1 MRAQKK
7 VIYILGAM
15 ERTPEYWKNFERA
28 EDDLTAL
35 GYIPLSPARL
45 PEELSNEQNYK
56 THMAMLDSADA
67 VLLLPGYFYDKCAG
81 LEKAYCDFIG
91 KPCEFSSCL
100 ISRFFEEV
108 AK

>member
-1 MRAQKK
+1 MRKK
-7 VIYILGAM
+7 KRVIYILGAM
-15 ERTPEYWKNFERA
+15 EHTPEYWKRFEQA

-45 PEELSNEQNYK
+45 PEDLSNEQKYK

-67 VLLLPGYFYDKCAG
+67 VLILPGYFYDKCAG

-91 KPCEFSSCL
+91 KPCEFSPCL
-100 ISRFFEEV
+100 LSRFFEEV
-108 AK
+108 EK

>member
-1 MRAQKK
+1 MEKQKR

-15 ERTPEYWKNFERA
+15 EHQPEYWKSFERA

-45 PEELSNEQNYK
+45 PEGLSNEQRLK
-56 THMAMLDSADA
+56 THLAMLDNADA
-67 VLLLPGYFYDKCAG
+67 VLILPGYFYDKCAG

-91 KPCEFSSCL
+91 KPCEFSPSL
-100 ISRFFEEV
+100 LSRFFEEV
-108 AK
+108 EQ